1 MMGDNM
7 SKLIKKI
14 YIWDIISLVF
24 KPNWCFPTY
33 FVNFF
38 M

>member
-24 KPNWCFPTY
+24 KVLRGLLWS
-33 FVNFF
+33 
-38 M
+38 